1 MDFLQ
6 AKRGG
11 VMKTK
16 LTALIPCK
24 NERLNIRP
32 CIESVR
38 ELADEIL
45 VADSGSTDGT
55 LDIVRSL
62 GGCRIIE
69 REYVHSANFKNWAIP
84 QAEHPWVLLVDADER
99 VTPELAKEIRAV
111 LNDPPADVDG
121 YWIGRKNHFLG
132 YHIAHC
138 GWETDDV
145 LRLFR
150 RDAARYRERWVHA
163 EIEMPKSRVRR
174 LENPFDHYT
183 AWNSDEYWRKIN
195 RYASWGALNLRDEGH
210 KVNLLSMV
218 FRAPLRFLQLYILRL
233 GFLDGMPGF
242 HVCAYTAFY
251 TFMKQARLWELE
263 HAKHQPDPETEVQ
276 SLSIVPFNLGNQLP
290 EKYRTNRAA

>member
-1 MDFLQ
+1 
-6 AKRGG
+6 
-11 VMKTK
+11 MKNK

-38 ELADEIL
+38 GVADEIL
-45 VADSGSTDGT
+45 IADSGSTDGT
-55 LDIVRSL
+55 LDIVRQM

-84 QAEHPWVLLVDADER
+84 QCQHPWVLIIDADER
-99 VTPELAKEIRAV
+99 VTPQLGAEIRQTLDA
-111 LNDPPADVDG
+111 PPAEIHG

-138 GWETDDV
+138 GWESDDV

-150 RDAARYRERWVHA
+150 RDECRYRERWVHA
-163 EIEMPKSRVRR
+163 EIELPKNRVKR
-174 LENPFDHYT
+174 LKQPFDHFT
-183 AWNSDEYWRKIN
+183 TWSSDEYWRKIN

-210 KVNLLSMV
+210 HVSLTSMI
-218 FRAPLRFLQLYILRL
+218 FRAPARFFQLYVLRM

-242 HVCAYTAFY
+242 HICAYTAFY
-251 TFMKQARLWELE
+251 TFLKQARLWELY
-263 HAKHQPDPETEVQ
+263 HAKPQPDPEAELGTHTLDV
-276 SLSIVPFNLGNQLP
+276 IPFTGGEQAATAADKQR
-290 EKYRTNRAA
+290 ESRVRAA

>member
-1 MDFLQ
+1 MM
-6 AKRGG
+6 A
-11 VMKTK
+11 K

-38 ELADEIL
+38 GVADEIL
-45 VADSGSTDGT
+45 IADSGSTDGT
-55 LDIVRSL
+55 LDIVRKM

-84 QAEHPWVLLVDADER
+84 QARHPWVLIVDADER
-99 VTPELAKEIRAV
+99 VTGELAAEIRRVLASPDPAV
-111 LNDPPADVDG
+111 DA

-138 GWETDDV
+138 GWNSDDV

-150 RDAARYRERWVHA
+150 RDVGRYRDRWVHA
-163 EIEMPKSRVRR
+163 EIELDRKRVRR
-174 LENPFDHYT
+174 LECPFEHYT
-183 AWNSDEYWRKIN
+183 TWNSDEYWRKLN

-210 KVNLLSMV
+210 RVSLFSMF
-218 FRAPLRFLQLYILRL
+218 FRAPLRFLQLYLLRL
-233 GFLDGMPGF
+233 GFLDGIPGL
-242 HVCAYTAFY
+242 HICAYTAFY

-263 HAKHQPDPETEVQ
+263 HAKVQPDPEADHRATTPR
-276 SLSIVPFNLGNQLP
+276 LIPFATANSGTAGDAASP
-290 EKYRTNRAA
+290 SETRTRAA

>member
-1 MDFLQ
+1 MT
-6 AKRGG
+6 
-11 VMKTK
+11 TK

-24 NERLNIRP
+24 NERRNIRP

-38 ELADEIL
+38 PIADEVLI
-45 VADSGSTDGT
+45 ADSGSTDGT
-55 LDIVRSL
+55 LDIVRSM

-84 QAEHPWVLLVDADER
+84 QAQHPWVLIVDADER
-99 VTPELAKEIRAV
+99 VTPQLAAEIRQELAAP
-111 LNDPPADVDG
+111 NPAIDG

-138 GWETDDV
+138 GWNRDDV

-150 RDAARYRERWVHA
+150 RDVGRYRERWVHA
-163 EIEMPKSRVRR
+163 EIELDKSRVKR
-174 LENPFDHYT
+174 LKQPFEHYT
-183 AWNSDEYWRKIN
+183 TWSSDEYWRKMN

-210 KVNLLSMV
+210 RVSLLSMV
-218 FRAPLRFLQLYILRL
+218 FRAPLRFLQLYFLRL
-233 GFLDGMPGF
+233 GFLDGVPGL

-263 HAKHQPDPETEVQ
+263 RARQQPDPESDHPSTLEWTRFAGEEAAERASMQ
-276 SLSIVPFNLGNQLP
+276 KSL
-290 EKYRTNRAA
+290 RAA